1 VITHRFDAAD
11 YAVAFETVRQGRC
24 GKVVLN
30 WAEPASQ

>member
-11 YAVAFETVRQGRC
+11 YAVAFETVREGQC

-30 WAEPASQ
+30 WADPAS